1 MNPGSKMPL
10 LRTGSEAASGPPDS
24 AEDGSLASS
33 QAPTAAGNYLTVP
46 SIAVCLGLVNINQC
60 CIEVSFVAVK
70 PKSMV
75 HHIAITKARV
85 NLGQVVRRAHLNN
98 EYFILEKDGIPVAGI
113 LGIAEL
119 EDYLELQNPALK
131 AQIRK
136 GYQGY
141 RQGKV
146 RSAPAFLKEL
156 QKPRLK

>member
-1 MNPGSKMPL
+1 M
-10 LRTGSEAASGPPDS
+10 
-24 AEDGSLASS
+24 ASS
-33 QAPTAAGNYLTVP
+33 CFSVSFEGSRYQA
-46 SIAVCLGLVNINQC
+46 GLVIL
-60 CIEVSFVAVK
+60 
-70 PKSMV
+70 SMD

-98 EYFILEKDGIPVAGI
+98 EYFILEKDGIPIAGI

-119 EDYLELQNPALK
+119 EDYLERQNPALK
-131 AQIRK
+131 EQIRK

-156 QKPRLK
+156 QKPRLKECRLLASMPPIYRTLAT